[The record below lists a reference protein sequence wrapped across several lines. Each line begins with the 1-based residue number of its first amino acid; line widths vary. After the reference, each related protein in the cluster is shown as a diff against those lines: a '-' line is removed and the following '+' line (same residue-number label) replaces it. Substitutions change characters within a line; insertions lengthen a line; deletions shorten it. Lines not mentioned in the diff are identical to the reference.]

1 MVQNVKSNPCWNNE
15 KYWCENKK
23 HHICEKNYVLNP
35 AICNCKNQKYLASII
50 DDSMNICDEVIEL
63 YDEEMKTIP
72 TNFHEQKVTY
82 NRQKFYILLAL
93 LLITIALLIA
103 VSI

>member
-1 MVQNVKSNPCWNNE
+1 MVQNVSQIHSGIMRNIDARVKNII
-15 KYWCENKK
+15 
-23 HHICEKNYVLNP
+23 HVEKNYVLNP
-35 AICNCKNQKYLASII
+35 AICNCENWKYLASII
-50 DDSMNICDEVIEL
+50 DDSINICDEVIEL

-72 TNFHEQKVTY
+72 TNFNEQKVTC

-93 LLITIALLIA
+93 LLITALLIA